1 MEENKINQ
9 KIAKIGVVGDTQVGK
24 TAICYTFIGVDFSS
38 ESREVFGPGKFNKKV
53 KLKNNEEMEIII
65 WDIAGAERYRNS
77 AFKIIKNVEGI
88 ILVFN
93 ICNKRSFE
101 NLISWLEQ
109 AKEELNNPFTIIFG
123 NKNDMD
129 YEKWEISSEEVN
141 TFIRSLQIPYFEV
154 SAKTGIGIEEGFSYI
169 INEIYNKKLENNK
182 DTKEIKIN
190 KDSIA
195 KEKNKSDCVR
205 NKKKK

>member
-1 MEENKINQ
+1 M
-9 KIAKIGVVGDTQVGK
+9 
-24 TAICYTFIGVDFSS
+24 
-38 ESREVFGPGKFNKKV
+38 
-53 KLKNNEEMEIII
+53 
-65 WDIAGAERYRNS
+65 DIAGAERYRNS

-101 NLISWLEQ
+101 KLISWLEQ

-129 YEKWEISSEEVN
+129 YEKREISSEEVN
-141 TFIRSLQIPYFEV
+141 TFIRSLQIHYFEV

-169 INEIYNKKLENNK
+169 INEIYNKKSENNK

>member
-1 MEENKINQ
+1 
-9 KIAKIGVVGDTQVGK
+9 
-24 TAICYTFIGVDFSS
+24 
-38 ESREVFGPGKFNKKV
+38 
-53 KLKNNEEMEIII
+53 MEIII

-77 AFKIIKNVEGI
+77 AFKIIKDVEGI

-93 ICNKRSFE
+93 FCNQRSFE

-129 YEKWEISSEEVN
+129 YEKREISSEEVN

-154 SAKTGIGIEEGFSYI
+154 SAKTGIGIEERFSYI